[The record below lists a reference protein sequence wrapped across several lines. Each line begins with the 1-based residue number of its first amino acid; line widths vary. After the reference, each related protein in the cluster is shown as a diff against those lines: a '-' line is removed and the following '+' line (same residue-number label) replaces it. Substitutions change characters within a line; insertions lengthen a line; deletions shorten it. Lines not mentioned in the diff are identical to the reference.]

1 MHDAHHHHTPNL
13 CQNSPQHSLSV
24 FRAFP
29 TIKMAEESKT
39 SNLSPIAQPLAGEK
53 LQKKLFKVVKKGESA
68 LPLAPWEIAVVRTM
82 CGPP

>member
-1 MHDAHHHHTPNL
+1 
-13 CQNSPQHSLSV
+13 
-24 FRAFP
+24 
-29 TIKMAEESKT
+29 MAEESKT

-68 LPLAPWEIAVVRTM
+68 LPLAPWEIVVVRTM